1 MFSADSAGNHGGV
14 CPADNQPHDGSTSL
28 GYVAIIGDGGGVH
41 DGSRSIHY
49 AMLREMTI
57 DFTPS
62 QLPIVSG
69 EVQCMRARAAF
80 ASNGDWTFTGYLHDY
95 STFTGD
101 NYAFAF
107 AFNFVGNGTASA
119 YIVTGKLGSS
129 LTSNPESVSFGVH
142 GNDPWVA
149 QNWRQAFPNGGFF
162 RLHASDDLA
171 SAD

>member
-1 MFSADSAGNHGGV
+1 
-14 CPADNQPHDGSTSL
+14 
-28 GYVAIIGDGGGVH
+28 
-41 DGSRSIHY
+41 
-49 AMLREMTI
+49 MTT

-62 QLPIVSG
+62 QLPMVSG

-107 AFNFVGNGTASA
+107 AFNFVGNGTAHA
-119 YIVTGKLGSS
+119 YIVTGRLGSS
-129 LTSNPESVSFGVH
+129 LTSNPESVSFGIH

-149 QNWRQAFPNGGFF
+149 ENWRQAFPTGGFF
-162 RLHASDDLA
+162 RLHTSDDLA
-171 SAD
+171 AAISDLGDDIKKTASGIWITISPGEDCGDNCPEPGGGDWGDAALLF